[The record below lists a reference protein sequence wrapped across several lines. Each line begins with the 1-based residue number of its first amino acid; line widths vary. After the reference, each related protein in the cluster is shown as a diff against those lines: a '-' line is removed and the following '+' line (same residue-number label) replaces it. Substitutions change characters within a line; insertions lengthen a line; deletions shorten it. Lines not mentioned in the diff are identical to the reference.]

1 MEKTD
6 TRKLSPET
14 QAELRK
20 LFIRLR
26 NKGMSNKQASETIGI
41 NPSRGSIIWKKYKA
55 GGLAA
60 IKIQKRGRNKG
71 SGCRLSPDQEA
82 IVRKMLI
89 DKTPDQLKFPFA
101 LWSRDAVCQAIKRE
115 FKIDIPLRTITDYLK
130 RWGFT
135 PQKPTKRAYE
145 QCPNAV
151 KKWLDSSY
159 PEIAARAKAEKAE
172 IHWGDETGVQSN
184 AYNAKGF
191 APKGQT
197 PIIRLNA
204 KKSSINMISS
214 ITNKGKVRFML
225 YKETMTSKV
234 FIKFLSRLAKNA
246 ERKVFLILDNHR
258 VHHSKSVKAWLE
270 KHTKFIELFF
280 LPSYSPE
287 LNPDE
292 FLNGNLKQ
300 KIRSGLPSRTQQDL
314 IKKTRSFM
322 KTLQKR
328 PDHVKGFFKNHKVA
342 YAA

>member
-151 KKWLDSSY
+151 KKWLETSY
-159 PEIAARAKAEKAE
+159 PEIAARAN
-172 IHWGDETGVQSN
+172 DQR
-184 AYNAKGF
+184 
-191 APKGQT
+191 Q
-197 PIIRLNA
+197 L
-204 KKSSINMISS
+204 
-214 ITNKGKVRFML
+214 
-225 YKETMTSKV
+225 
-234 FIKFLSRLAKNA
+234 
-246 ERKVFLILDNHR
+246 
-258 VHHSKSVKAWLE
+258 
-270 KHTKFIELFF
+270 
-280 LPSYSPE
+280 
-287 LNPDE
+287 
-292 FLNGNLKQ
+292 
-300 KIRSGLPSRTQQDL
+300 
-314 IKKTRSFM
+314 
-322 KTLQKR
+322 
-328 PDHVKGFFKNHKVA
+328 
-342 YAA
+342 

>member
-1 MEKTD
+1 M
-6 TRKLSPET
+6 
-14 QAELRK
+14 
-20 LFIRLR
+20 
-26 NKGMSNKQASETIGI
+26 
-41 NPSRGSIIWKKYKA
+41 
-55 GGLAA
+55 
-60 IKIQKRGRNKG
+60 
-71 SGCRLSPDQEA
+71 
-82 IVRKMLI
+82 
-89 DKTPDQLKFPFA
+89 
-101 LWSRDAVCQAIKRE
+101 
-115 FKIDIPLRTITDYLK
+115 K

-234 FIKFLSRLAKNA
+234 FIKFLSRLAKDA

-300 KIRSGLPSRTQQDL
+300 KIRSGLPSRTQEDL

-328 PDHVKGFFKNHKVA
+328 PNHVKGFFKNHNVA